1 MQLSIDF
8 WQWLAIQGAMLTFFF
23 GALAGLAR
31 LVLRQFEA
39 RIDARLDV
47 ADNARSHAVVQS
59 EERFA
64 ALERELRE
72 IHRAQGGAREEMLRD
87 YVRRED
93 SIRDQTVTSAKLD
106 ALASEIKLLAQYV
119 ARLQGPQ

>member
-1 MQLSIDF
+1 
-8 WQWLAIQGAMLTFFF
+8 
-23 GALAGLAR
+23 
-31 LVLRQFEA
+31 
-39 RIDARLDV
+39 
-47 ADNARSHAVVQS
+47 
-59 EERFA
+59 
-64 ALERELRE
+64 
-72 IHRAQGGAREEMLRD
+72 MLRD